1 MPGCRRCR
9 RKGDLLIRRLFYIA
23 YFLETGLLLV
33 VLPWS
38 SFWGRNFFVEHWPA
52 LRPWLASDFVR
63 GGISGLGIVNL
74 AAGIADLVPVF
85 ITRERDDRTDQSA

>member
-1 MPGCRRCR
+1 
-9 RKGDLLIRRLFYIA
+9 
-23 YFLETGLLLV
+23 

-52 LRPWLASDFVR
+52 LLPWIANDFVR
-63 GGISGLGIVNL
+63 GAVSGLGMVNI

-85 ITRERDDRTDQSA
+85 LTRDPVDAQQARGIVREDSGLARRSAEREGGL